1 MKCKTLIVTVLIVTA
16 VTFMFTHHVG
26 AKSKKPGKEKLV
38 IIWSSADRDVAI
50 QMVFMYVSNSKTFRW
65 WNDITLFVW
74 GPSQKLLAEDEALQ
88 VHIKNMIN
96 SGIVVMA
103 CKVCTDN
110 YGVSAK
116 LEKLGIIVK
125 YVTEFT
131 DYIKEGRNILT
142 L

>member
-1 MKCKTLIVTVLIVTA
+1 MKCKTLIVMVLIVTA

-50 QMVFMYVSNSKTFRW
+50 QMVFMYASNSKTFRW

-96 SGIVVMA
+96 SGIVVKA
-103 CKVCTDN
+103 CKLCSDR

-116 LEKLGIIVK
+116 LEKIGVIVK
-125 YVTEFT
+125 YTTELT
-131 DYIKEGRNILT
+131 EYIKEGRNILT
-142 L
+142 F